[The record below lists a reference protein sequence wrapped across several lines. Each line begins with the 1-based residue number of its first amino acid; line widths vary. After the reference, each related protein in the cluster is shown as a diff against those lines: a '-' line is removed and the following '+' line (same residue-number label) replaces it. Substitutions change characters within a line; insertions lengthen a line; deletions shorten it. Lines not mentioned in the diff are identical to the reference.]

1 MEKVAKIT
9 KLYGSNGEAV
19 LSLLSTFPEHISLDA
34 PIFIKVDS
42 LVVPLYFEKFERRG
56 RTGAIVKFADIDT
69 ERRILEFVGSDLLLA
84 EVDEEVGDEFFMEDL
99 IGFRV
104 EVLSCDEPIRGVLS
118 DYIHSDANPLFEL
131 MIVEREVLVPA
142 VEDFIHSI
150 DFDNQIIRFS
160 LPEGLLE
167 L

>member
-9 KLYGSNGEAV
+9 KLYGSDGEAV
-19 LSLLSTFPEHISLDA
+19 LSLLSTFPEQISLDS
-34 PIFIKVDS
+34 PIFVKVDA
-42 LVVPLYFEKFERRG
+42 LHVPLYFEKFERRG

-69 ERRILEFVGSDLLLA
+69 ERRALEFVGSDLLLA
-84 EVDEEVGDEFFMEDL
+84 EVDEEPDDEFFMEDL

-104 EVLSCDEPIRGVLS
+104 EIIAQEPQRGVLS
-118 DYIHSDANPLFEL
+118 DYIHSEANPLFEL
-131 MIVEREVLVPA
+131 LINEREVLVPA

-150 DFDNQIIRFS
+150 DFDNQIIRFA